1 MDGVAED
8 LGGLAGLAVLRE
20 DARLDFASVIERNAG
35 VMYRVAYSL
44 VRNAEDAED
53 VVQETLLKLHRTGG
67 WLGMV
72 EERGFL
78 ARAVWRVGLTRHG
91 STGAKAMRRAADVT
105 ELELS
110 SGRPSPEDDA
120 VDAAERRLL
129 HELMDELAEPFRQAL
144 VLSAI
149 DGLRAKDVA
158 EMLGVEEGTVRTR
171 VLRAKTELRRL
182 FLERKGGRR

>member
-1 MDGVAED
+1 M
-8 LGGLAGLAVLRE
+8 
-20 DARLDFASVIERNAG
+20 
-35 VMYRVAYSL
+35 
-44 VRNAEDAED
+44 
-53 VVQETLLKLHRTGG
+53 
-67 WLGMV
+67 GMV

-78 ARAVWRVGLTRHG
+78 ARAVWRVGLTRLG
-91 STGAKAMRRAADVT
+91 SAGAKAMRRTTDLT
-105 ELELS
+105 ELAVA

-129 HELMDELAEPFRQAL
+129 RELMDELAEPFRQAL

-149 DGLRAKDVA
+149 EGLRAKDVA
-158 EMLGVEEGTVRTR
+158 EVLGVEEGTVRTR